1 MDEPEERGARPPQ
14 SDEHPSRTDADDPM
28 DETQRHERPD
38 GEATMP
44 RGKVHADMTTAHL
57 LDDRPSGEAGEAAAL
72 DAVRAHRSDVVRR
85 LLDRGLSPAALD
97 QILPGWSELADE

>member
-1 MDEPEERGARPPQ
+1 MDDPEERGARPPQ
-14 SDEHPSRTDADDPM
+14 SDAQSSRTGVDDPM
-28 DETQRHERPD
+28 DGEQRHERPD
-38 GEATMP
+38 GETTMP

-57 LDDRPSGEAGEAAAL
+57 LDDGPSVEPGEAAPL

-85 LLDRGLSPAALD
+85 LLDRGLSPATLE